1 MLYVLSSTV
10 LEFDRGADG
19 ELGNLGRKILQK
31 KFESYN
37 KAWLGAVQEEYSQHA
52 YSGVGGMGG
61 GGHGAGADERFYSD
75 KVSDIK
81 SAVERLAWDE

>member
-1 MLYVLSSTV
+1 V

-52 YSGVGGMGG
+52 YGGGGVGGMGG
-61 GGHGAGADERFYSD
+61 VGMGHAAAADERFYSD
-75 KVSDIK
+75 QVR
-81 SAVERLAWDE
+81 ARCPP